1 MEVGRGFHTPRD
13 PQPAREG
20 RAHGVLPRRRHPGR
34 RHALLQPEPVRL
46 LDATTLEPA
55 GTRLPGLTT
64 DVTRLRDRTLS
75 LAWSA
80 DGSTLAALF
89 HRIRLRRF
97 SEEGFTAWDTTES
110 RLVAWDMTGDPRLL
124 LDEPVPGRGYQRID
138 RNQLALSPDGNTVW
152 TSQPLSAIDVSTG
165 QVRYRTDRVGYDLA
179 LSPDATTL
187 ALDDETDVLLL
198 DPATGRLQQT
208 LRGHT
213 ENVGSLEFNP
223 KGTRLA
229 STARDRT
236 AIVWNPGT
244 GELLDKLDLGD
255 NTVLGLVYTADG
267 HTLLTG
273 GGDDAVRAWDLTGK
287 RSFLERTRK
296 PGRFGFG
303 WVTPSQDG
311 SYTAHSDI
319 DFGIRF
325 FDTETGRPTSFTGYP
340 CCWGGAFNP
349 TNTRFVG
356 SYGRSLWAW
365 DPRTGRL
372 VADNKDQPWPRDLGD
387 LTYTNDGEHLIV
399 ADGGGYLTL
408 IDAETSHP

>member
-1 MEVGRGFHTPRD
+1 MPVGTPGTSRTRPSDHADAALNAQTAADARNAGARALATDNIDDSLLQAVAGARLDDAPATRANLQGAIDRRPQLLHSVPHRGAPINGLELNPDGTGLAVYDHQGEITLYDTTGWKSAAAFTP
-13 PQPAREG
+13 PATPNPREKVAPMAFSPDG
-20 RAHGVLPRRRHPGR
+20 ATLAVGMP
-34 RHALLQPEPVRL
+34 LLQPEPVRL

-223 KGTRLA
+223 EGTRLA

-244 GELLDKLDLGD
+244 GE
-255 NTVLGLVYTADG
+255 VLGPARSRRQ
-267 HTLLTG
+267 H
-273 GGDDAVRAWDLTGK
+273 RARAGVH
-287 RSFLERTRK
+287 R
-296 PGRFGFG
+296 
-303 WVTPSQDG
+303 
-311 SYTAHSDI
+311 
-319 DFGIRF
+319 
-325 FDTETGRPTSFTGYP
+325 
-340 CCWGGAFNP
+340 
-349 TNTRFVG
+349 
-356 SYGRSLWAW
+356 
-365 DPRTGRL
+365 
-372 VADNKDQPWPRDLGD
+372 
-387 LTYTNDGEHLIV
+387 
-399 ADGGGYLTL
+399 
-408 IDAETSHP
+408 